1 MSTDHTT
8 RTFGLPGAIT
18 LDPDVFTQ
26 GIDMLKVKDRR
37 ADQREIM
44 SDTILFRL
52 VGPGKSRNFLSGLL
66 QDVSEGGISF
76 ECETKLSEGDLVD
89 IFFKRQIAYAD
100 TCARAEIVRISNLGA
115 CFEVGAKFI

>member
-1 MSTDHTT
+1 MSTDHAT
-8 RTFGLPGAIT
+8 RTFGLPGAVT

-37 ADQREIM
+37 ANEREIM

-52 VGPGKSRNFLSGLL
+52 IGPGKPRKFLSGLI

-76 ECETKLSEGDLVD
+76 ETEANLSEGDLID
-89 IFFKRQIAYAD
+89 IFFKRQIAHAD
-100 TCARAEIVRISNLGA
+100 TCARAEIMRTNNLGA
-115 CFEVGAKFI
+115 CFEVGARFV